1 MRDLSFEI
9 KEAYSRNNDK
19 LTYGKKSDLYS
30 LYQQPKHTNVGIR
43 ILVFQAIVIAMICA
57 LAVGAVAGASG
68 LAQIIY
74 KKTANTDLTDEE
86 KNEIVSFVEERKIPE
101 DTLEGLPELHT
112 NEDGTVYG
120 ADMLGASLVAVK
132 AEDGTVGYCY
142 RNEMEEIDGT
152 KKGLTRDD
160 VLEREAKR
168 EQGLLRNWIYVYE
181 EDGKTSIGVFII
193 DIYRVLME
201 PGESEEDFDKRYE
214 SYIEWQKS
222 VNYKTGFLTFEQL
235 ENDDITYQMVDGEDA
250 DVYKNIQH

>member
-9 KEAYSRNNDK
+9 KEAYTRNNDK

-86 KNEIVSFVEERKIPE
+86 KNEIISFVEERKIPE

-132 AEDGTVGYCY
+132 AEDGTVGYYY
-142 RNEMEEIDGT
+142 RDEMSKIDGT
-152 KKGLTRDD
+152 DLSDYKNTVERQEKKEKGLI
-160 VLEREAKR
+160 
-168 EQGLLRNWIYVYE
+168 RNWVYVYDK
-181 EDGKTSIGVFII
+181 DGKTRIGIFI
-193 DIYRVLME
+193 LGHGMHSE
-201 PGESEEDFDKRYE
+201 PGETEEELIERVE
-214 SYIEWQKS
+214 SFSNWAVS
-222 VNYKTGFLTFEQL
+222 VNWKSGFLTFEQL
-235 ENDDITYQMVDGEDA
+235 EDENITYEKIDGEDGE
-250 DVYKNIQH
+250 YYESIQH